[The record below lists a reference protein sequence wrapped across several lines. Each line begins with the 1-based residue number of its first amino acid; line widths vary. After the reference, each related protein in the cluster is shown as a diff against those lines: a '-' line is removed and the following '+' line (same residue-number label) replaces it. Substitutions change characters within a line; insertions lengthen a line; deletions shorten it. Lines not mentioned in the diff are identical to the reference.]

1 MKDIITNN
9 SEIDK
14 NMLLSSSE
22 LKEWKNDEINWWNK
36 FSHLMAKSW
45 EMTPRLNKILRKNMI
60 DDFSNYLFKEDGKL
74 LDVGCGNGWISKIF
88 AMEGMYVVGVDFSKS
103 QIDEANSLKKNDLG
117 IQNRINFVCGDITKL
132 ETLEIGRD
140 FDSAIVSALLHHL
153 PFQEKQLVLSGINK
167 VLKKGG
173 KIYLYEPVIF
183 DFHKNMYNIY
193 KIVYMFFVRLK
204 ALIFKIL
211 RYFGQLSPEYKT
223 GEENGYGGISPR
235 EKAFT
240 YNELLLALPENLE
253 IVKVKPLH
261 GFNIGWGAF
270 QMTLKPFPRFLMSLL
285 TPIVNL
291 IDVKLLNMKYWKRIS
306 NEIWLLSEIKIQKK

>member
-1 MKDIITNN
+1 MKNN

-22 LKEWKNDEINWWNK
+22 LKEWKNDEMNWWDK

-60 DDFSNYLFKEDGKL
+60 DDFSNYLYKEDGKL

-88 AMEGMYVVGVDFSKS
+88 ANEGMNVVGVDFSIS
-103 QIDEANSLKKNDLG
+103 QIDEANSLNKNDLG
-117 IQNRINFVCGDITKL
+117 IHNRMTFVCGDITKL

-153 PFQEKQLVLSGINK
+153 PFQEKQLVLSGISK

-173 KIYLYEPVIF
+173 TIYLYEPVIF
-183 DFHKNMYNIY
+183 DSFKSMYPMY
-193 KIVYMFFVRLK
+193 KIIYMFFVRLK

-211 RYFGQLSPEYKT
+211 RYFSQLSPEYKT
-223 GEENGYGGISPR
+223 GEKNGYSGMSPR
-235 EKAFT
+235 ERAFN
-240 YNELLLALPENLE
+240 YSELLQALPENLE
-253 IVKVKPLH
+253 IVTVKPLH

-270 QMTLKPFPRFLMSLL
+270 QMTLKPFPRFLMSHL

-291 IDVKLLNMKYWKRIS
+291 IDVTLLNMKYWKSIS
-306 NEIWLLSEIKIQKK
+306 NDIWVLSGIKIRKK